1 MKKTLSTDFPID
13 QKVVCADPKC
23 FVSPIDKYLTGR
35 VGVVIGITPP
45 TRDEPRQM
53 HSSTPNRVQVR
64 WLKKGNRGKE
74 KTMWLNPR
82 DLAFHEPE
90 PELEQE

>member
-1 MKKTLSTDFPID
+1 
-13 QKVVCADPKC
+13 
-23 FVSPIDKYLTGR
+23 
-35 VGVVIGITPP
+35 
-45 TRDEPRQM
+45 M

-90 PELEQE
+90 LEQE